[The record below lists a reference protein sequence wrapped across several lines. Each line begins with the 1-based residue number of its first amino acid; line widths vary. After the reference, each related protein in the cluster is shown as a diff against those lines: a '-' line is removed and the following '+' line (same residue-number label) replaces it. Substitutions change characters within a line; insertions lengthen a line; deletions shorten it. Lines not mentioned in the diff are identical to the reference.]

1 LRPRMRPR
9 SDTRAALA
17 KALAWLCTS
26 VRVTDSGSPDYGAI
40 LHGFDGRTRKPLDVY
55 TEITGYA
62 ISLFQFLA
70 RTLGD
75 ATLLAMAKEAA
86 QFLMRIQAGGSAYPQ
101 LSGIAGPAR
110 LYAFDTAVCI
120 VGMARLLRATGDER
134 YLRSAITA
142 GEWLLGMQRPDGS
155 FSAMALD
162 GGGIEDPGG
171 FFGDGSCIHAKNA
184 IAFLELHA
192 ITGREQFR
200 EAAARACLY
209 TLTLQDTDGAFWN
222 RPDRLSVF
230 THAHCYACEGLLYAG
245 HVLGE
250 PGYMAAARRGIGWLA
265 DTQRSDGAWLSN
277 RKTPW
282 SLRGMLES
290 IQRPRPSDAA
300 AQAARLFSLTAPRY
314 EPNRLSALQFLM
326 RCQKNGAFYYQRT
339 AFEYN
344 QKLYTWC
351 AQFAVQALTW
361 NTRSAEM
368 EDLF

>member
-1 LRPRMRPR
+1 M

-26 VRVTDSGSPDYGAI
+26 VRVTGSGSPDCGAI
-40 LHGFDGRTRKPLDVY
+40 LHGVDGRTKKPLDVY

-62 ISLFQFLA
+62 VSLFQFLA

-75 ATLLAMAKEAA
+75 ASLLAMAKEAA
-86 QFLMRIQAGGSAYPQ
+86 QFLMRIQADESAYPQ
-101 LSGIAGPAR
+101 PSGIAGPAR

-134 YLRSAITA
+134 YLRSAISA

-155 FSAMALD
+155 FSAMALR

-200 EAAARACLY
+200 EAAARACRY
-209 TLTLQDTDGAFWN
+209 TLTLQDTDGAFWDRPN
-222 RPDRLSVF
+222 RPSVF

-250 PGYMAAARRGIGWLA
+250 AGYMAAARRGIRWLA
-265 DTQRSDGAWLSN
+265 DTQRSDGAWLAN
-277 RKTPW
+277 RKPPW
-282 SLRGMLES
+282 SLRGTLES

-314 EPNRLSALQFLM
+314 EKNRVAALQFLM
-326 RCQKNGAFYYQRT
+326 GCQRSDGAFYYQRT
-339 AFEYN
+339 AFGYN

-351 AQFAVQALTW
+351 AQFALQALNWSTC
-361 NTRSAEM
+361 SAEI